1 MIVVFAKTCMYSVR
15 IGGENRGTLY
25 DFGTVAL
32 CKARSGG
39 GFLPFWLPNLI
50 YRGIP
55 KDTKKPTNSQSFKYE
70 LVG

>member
-1 MIVVFAKTCMYSVR
+1 MYSVR

-39 GFLPFWLPNLI
+39 GISPVLAA
-50 YRGIP
+50 
-55 KDTKKPTNSQSFKYE
+55 KPY
-70 LVG
+70 L